1 MKSRRTIHV
10 LLTFLLLF
18 GQFSSLAHALEH
30 VYIPQGTEPCQAK
43 GEDHYTHHASGHAH
57 HHALNQPHGHGDND
71 NELTSSTSTLS
82 HGLET
87 SESVTCLIF
96 HLHGSVQA
104 GFTAEPRDVEVFA
117 HLRTVYIRENAAVIQ
132 TFTALY
138 DTRGPPA
145 DVG

>member
-1 MKSRRTIHV
+1 MKSRFTTHV

-30 VYIPQGTEPCQAK
+30 LNIPQSMEPCQAQ
-43 GEDHYTHHASGHAH
+43 GEDHHTHQVLGHTH
-57 HHALNQPHGHGDND
+57 QHALSQSHNHDDND
-71 NELTSSTSTLS
+71 SELKSVNSTLLP
-82 HGLET
+82 GVET
-87 SESVTCLIF
+87 SESITCLIF
-96 HLHGSVQA
+96 HLHGSAQA
-104 GFTAEPRDVEVFA
+104 GFTAEPRSAEVFA

-145 DVG
+145 HVD

>member
-1 MKSRRTIHV
+1 MHI

-18 GQFSSLAHALEH
+18 GQFSSLVHALEH
-30 VYIPQGTEPCQAK
+30 VYIPQSEEPCQAK
-43 GEDHYTHHASGHAH
+43 GVDHHTHQALSHTHYDSASKQ
-57 HHALNQPHGHGDND
+57 LHGHDDNGSD
-71 NELTSSTSTLS
+71 LKSVNSTLS
-82 HGLET
+82 SGVEISDSL
-87 SESVTCLIF
+87 TCLIF

-117 HLRTVYIRENAAVIQ
+117 QLRTVYIRENAAVIS